1 MQNTY
6 LKIKKKE
13 NNFFFE
19 KKTILITGATG
30 NVGKILSQNYA
41 KLNFDLILT
50 DLNRQ
55 KLNKLKNELEKYKVK
70 IHIKEC
76 NFGSKKNVIS
86 FCNWINKIK
95 SLDVIINNAAY
106 VGSSELK
113 NWNKNFFGQSS
124 ENWEEVFRV
133 NLFSIFTLSQ
143 KLAKKLKKSK
153 SPSII
158 NISSMYSSIPPKL
171 DLYKNTKINNPAG
184 YSTSKAGLN
193 YLTKWLAVNL
203 ASMKIRVNSISP
215 GGIKLKQEKKFVK
228 RYISKTLLG
237 RMTTAN
243 DIFKSCL
250 FLSSDMSS
258 HITGQNIILD
268 GGFYIK

>member
-1 MQNTY
+1 M
-6 LKIKKKE
+6 
-13 NNFFFE
+13 
-19 KKTILITGATG
+19 
-30 NVGKILSQNYA
+30 
-41 KLNFDLILT
+41 T

-133 NLFSIFTLSQ
+133 NLFSI
-143 KLAKKLKKSK
+143 
-153 SPSII
+153 
-158 NISSMYSSIPPKL
+158 YS
-171 DLYKNTKINNPAG
+171 
-184 YSTSKAGLN
+184 
-193 YLTKWLAVNL
+193 
-203 ASMKIRVNSISP
+203 
-215 GGIKLKQEKKFVK
+215 
-228 RYISKTLLG
+228 ISKTSKK
-237 RMTTAN
+237 
-243 DIFKSCL
+243 IEKV
-250 FLSSDMSS
+250 
-258 HITGQNIILD
+258 
-268 GGFYIK
+268 